1 MAFRPIH
8 GTFEECLSH
17 YRKNGGDHSFKRML
31 DFSVS
36 KNEGTLRRWF
46 VDSAPNGVYRIRLQQ
61 YLSDI
66 GYKIKELQGAS
77 EEIRLACQLLS
88 YDLATEDEIASG
100 FGIPEH
106 RWSRLPHMLVRGTMA
121 DDRLAK
127 GRLYLAPLKT
137 LLAEVHEGRI
147 LALSNTV
154 PSTAQKPDATKA
166 APAAPSVPA
175 VPSSSAPPAHVIKDH
190 DAVIQAT
197 AAMLTSVYPLLQLVN
212 SDQYTAE
219 ERKALREKLGF
230 FGAMQISTELNRLC
244 SERAREQFK
253 SEGNGK

>member
-1 MAFRPIH
+1 
-8 GTFEECLSH
+8 
-17 YRKNGGDHSFKRML
+17 ML
-31 DFSVS
+31 DFGVS

-61 YLSDI
+61 YLSDV
-66 GYKIKELQGAS
+66 GYKIKELQTAA

-88 YDLATEDEIASG
+88 YDLASEEEIASG

-106 RWSRLPHMLVRGTMA
+106 RWSRLPNMLVRGTMA

-127 GRLYLAPLKT
+127 GRLYLSPLRT
-137 LLAEVHEGRI
+137 ILAEVHEGRI

-154 PSTAQKPDATKA
+154 PSTAPKPGSAKA
-166 APAAPSVPA
+166 EPAALPVPSVPT
-175 VPSSSAPPAHVIKDH
+175 SSAPPEHVIKDH

-212 SDQYTAE
+212 SDQYSAE
-219 ERKALREKLGF
+219 ERADLRKKLGF

-244 SERAREQFK
+244 SERARDQFK
-253 SEGNGK
+253 SEGNCK